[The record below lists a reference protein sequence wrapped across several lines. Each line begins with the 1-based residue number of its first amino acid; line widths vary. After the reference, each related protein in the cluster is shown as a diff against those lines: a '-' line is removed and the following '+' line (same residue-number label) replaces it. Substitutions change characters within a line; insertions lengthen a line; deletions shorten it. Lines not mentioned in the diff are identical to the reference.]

1 METSLSLGQPVF
13 HTIPSSVPGIE
24 IIGPDNPGFNA
35 VASEIIG
42 NNQIEILRSALAI
55 SVVIKNTGTR
65 PIVFYGIRFEYVTN
79 AGNSVATTL
88 YKNLRFPI
96 SIPFSPGQMRW
107 EPAQPGGSTAQ
118 RSGQAASLV
127 ASKSWNQGVA
137 FYTSRQAITASLDC
151 AIFSDGQFAGPDI
164 SQAFNRLQA
173 EAAAN
178 LQLLQELRQA
188 KDVSDLDLRQM
199 LDRIAASSQQ
209 THSVSPSDAA
219 MRIRTQHAKVYRRVL
234 EARNLL
240 NNPIFAPPDGY

>member
-1 METSLSLGQPVF
+1 
-13 HTIPSSVPGIE
+13 
-24 IIGPDNPGFNA
+24 
-35 VASEIIG
+35 
-42 NNQIEILRSALAI
+42 
-55 SVVIKNTGTR
+55 
-65 PIVFYGIRFEYVTN
+65 
-79 AGNSVATTL
+79 
-88 YKNLRFPI
+88 
-96 SIPFSPGQMRW
+96 
-107 EPAQPGGSTAQ
+107 
-118 RSGQAASLV
+118 
-127 ASKSWNQGVA
+127 VA